1 MHLATSGYRFH
12 WLLQAVQVPHHEA
25 IHNCPQTPTITPQLF
40 EDAKMHW
47 LISRFHREQT
57 SCGLEGSANSLQ
69 TRCKLFKVLT
79 SASRIAPPNNFNAL
93 PKTARPRRIWGT
105 QSKYSKIITTNPV
118 PSAKS
123 RLVQHDETSP
133 GFQYIEISAATW
145 ERLIPYE
152 CLADMAG
159 VWWLRKKNGDLWVL
173 VFFDGLCLVSYNS
186 WLEKTNCLSMHSG
199 AQQRWSLAG
208 NACDGHSHKFPIL
221 GHLQQIKCL
230 WKILKQT
237 RNVCIKWWVWGFF
250 PPLPSLVMLHL
261 AKVPSWRCH

>member
-57 SCGLEGSANSLQ
+57 SCGLEGSGH
-69 TRCKLFKVLT
+69 RCKLAANDLRCLHWLQGLLHLT
-79 SASRIAPPNNFNAL
+79 TSMHYQKRHGLGEYEELN
-93 PKTARPRRIWGT
+93 
-105 QSKYSKIITTNPV
+105 QKYSKIITTNPV

-123 RLVQHDETSP
+123 RLVQHDETFP

-237 RNVCIKWWVWGFF
+237 RNVCIKWWVWGFS